1 MVSFYRTFHHCQALQ
16 VYFFNKQKSPV
27 STSGEM
33 NCASDEGG
41 AFFVPLASLTIF
53 RIIALSFTLIYNH
66 YI

>member
-1 MVSFYRTFHHCQALQ
+1 MAILQ
-16 VYFFNKQKSPV
+16 LMEIFLDGYNYLVGVFLFPLTNSRKKSPA

-53 RIIALSFTLIYNH
+53 
-66 YI
+66 